1 MVSSASPESFSTS
14 DEQLKAKFNDQ
25 GEPIIGRDKA
35 EQAWS
40 AAMRFAESAN
50 AGELLAAAAA
60 S

>member
-1 MVSSASPESFSTS
+1 MS
-14 DEQLKAKFNDQ
+14 DEQLKAKFIDQ

-40 AAMRFAESAN
+40 AAMRFAESAS